1 MATITPPLTLKIAR
15 SPREAVEASDGR
27 CYVDPAALPA
37 GLRPDDIVWVRTE
50 RGRATLA
57 RLAAAPGAPAGV
69 LQLDRYQRQA
79 LKARIGEMVAIEPAE
94 VGPVRQV
101 TLLPAVDV
109 WGAHHLEEHL
119 RETFA
124 ALATPVALGSVV
136 YCQFH
141 DSIAGTH
148 YKVIDVKDG
157 PGIITAATDLR
168 VEYGSTHTT
177 DAMGEVSFAD
187 VGGLERQIE
196 LVRELVQLPLQYPMV
211 YRQLGISAPRGI
223 LFYGPPGAGKTHLAR
238 AVANEVDARFFYI
251 NGPEIVGTLYGETEG
266 NLRKIF
272 AEATHHAPS
281 VILIDEVDALAPK
294 RGETGAHS
302 DTRAVTQ
309 LLSLMDGLTRT
320 DGVIVIGTTN
330 RIESID
336 LALRRPGR
344 FDREIFIGPPNTEGR
359 LAILEIHTREM
370 PLSEAAHD
378 YLPHVARVTPGF
390 VGADLM
396 ELCREA
402 GLSALRRHTP
412 ATQRGFGAKQPDPT
426 TILVEPQ
433 DFDAALTRIRPSA
446 LREALVT
453 IPDVSWDDV
462 GGLEKQKAR
471 LRELIGRPL
480 QSRRSYEELGVSP
493 ATGILLYGPP
503 GTGKTLLARAI
514 AHECGVNFLP
524 VEGPEIFTKWLGESE
539 ETIRHIFR
547 VARQLAPTI
556 IFFDQLDA
564 LAPQRGRDLGSQTT
578 ERVVNQLLTELDG
591 IEPRSEVIVLGATNR
606 IDLIDPSVLRPGRLS
621 THILVPLP
629 DDADRAAILRIQL
642 RNVPLAAGTTV
653 DDVVAYLVPRT
664 AGYSGADLRL
674 VCDEAKLLAMQAASD
689 AGTDVALALDHFV
702 TALGRVE
709 RTNLPDEPAA
719 EE

>member
-1 MATITPPLTLKIAR
+1 MATTTLPITLKIAR
-15 SPREAVEASDGR
+15 SSNEAFEASDGR
-27 CYVDPAALPA
+27 CYVDLAALGGGLQA
-37 GLRPDDIVWVRTE
+37 GDVVLLRTE
-50 RGRATLA
+50 RGRTTLA
-57 RLAAAPGAPAGV
+57 RLAAGDDVPAGAV
-69 LQLDRYQRQA
+69 QLDRYQRLA
-79 LKARIGEMVAIEPAE
+79 LKARIGETIGLEPAE
-94 VGPVRQV
+94 AAPVRQV
-101 TLLPAVDV
+101 TVLPAVDV
-109 WGAHHLEEHL
+109 WGAHHLEDHL
-119 RETFA
+119 RESWA
-124 ALATPVALGSVV
+124 AHATPVAHGSVL
-136 YCQFH
+136 YCHFH
-141 DSIAGTH
+141 DSIAGTS
-148 YKVIDVKDG
+148 YKVIDVKDDAG
-157 PGIITAATDLR
+157 VISAATDVR

-177 DAMGEVSFAD
+177 DAMGDVSFAD
-187 VGGLERQIE
+187 VGGLERQID
-196 LVRELVQLPLQYPMV
+196 LVRELVQLPLQYPHV

-223 LFYGPPGAGKTHLAR
+223 LFYGPPGSGKTHLAR

-251 NGPEIVGTLYGETEG
+251 NGPEVVGTLYGETEG

-309 LLSLMDGLTRT
+309 LLSLMDGMTRV

-344 FDREIFIGPPNTEGR
+344 FDREIFIGPPSTEGR
-359 LAILEIHTREM
+359 LSILEIHSREM
-370 PLSEAAHD
+370 PLSAAAHD
-378 YLPHVARVTPGF
+378 YLPQVGRLTPGF

-412 ATQRGFGAKQPDPT
+412 TDSRLIGAPQIDDPRA
-426 TILVEPQ
+426 IQVEPG
-433 DFDAALTRIRPSA
+433 DFDQALTRIRPSA

-462 GGLEKQKAR
+462 GGLEQQKAR

-480 QSRRSYEELGVSP
+480 QNRRNYEELGVSP

-591 IEPRSEVIVLGATNR
+591 IQPRSEVIVLGATNR
-606 IDLIDPSVLRPGRLS
+606 LDLIDPSVLRPGRLS

-629 DDADRAAILRIQL
+629 DDADRAALLAIQL
-642 RNVPLAAGTTV
+642 RNAPLAAGTSPEQV
-653 DDVVAYLVPRT
+653 IEHLVPRT
-664 AGYSGADLRL
+664 RGYSGADLRL
-674 VCDEAKLLAMQAASD
+674 VCDEAKLLAMQGESAD
-689 AGTDVALALDHFV
+689 GEVALTLAHFAEAL
-702 TALGRVE
+702 ARVQHAPGVE
-709 RTNLPDEPAA
+709 APA

>member
-1 MATITPPLTLKIAR
+1 MATTTLPPTLQIAR
-15 SPREAVEASDGR
+15 SSNEAFEASDGR
-27 CYVDPAALPA
+27 CFVAPATLGGDLQPDRVVL
-37 GLRPDDIVWVRTE
+37 LRTD
-50 RGRATLA
+50 RGRTTLA
-57 RLAAAPGAPAGV
+57 RLAAGEDVPAGAV
-69 LQLDRYQRQA
+69 QLDRYQRLA
-79 LKARIGEMVAIEPAE
+79 LKARIGETVAIEPAE
-94 VGPVRQV
+94 ATPVQQITV
-101 TLLPAVDV
+101 LPAVDV
-109 WGAHHLEEHL
+109 WGAHHLEDHL
-119 RETFA
+119 RESFGA
-124 ALATPVALGSVV
+124 HGTPVAVGSVL

-141 DSIAGTH
+141 DSIAGTS

-157 PGIITAATDLR
+157 PGVMTSATDVR
-168 VEYGSTHTT
+168 VEYGSATTT
-177 DAMGEVSFAD
+177 DAMGDVSFAD
-187 VGGLERQIE
+187 VGGLERQID
-196 LVRELVQLPLQYPMV
+196 LVRELVQLPLQYPHV

-223 LFYGPPGAGKTHLAR
+223 LFYGPPGSGKTHLAR

-309 LLSLMDGLTRT
+309 LLSLMDGMTRV

-344 FDREIFIGPPNTEGR
+344 FDREIFIGPPSTEGR
-359 LAILEIHTREM
+359 LAILEIHSREM
-370 PLSEAAHD
+370 PLSEATHD
-378 YLPHVARVTPGF
+378 YLPQVARSTPGY
-390 VGADLM
+390 VGADVM

-412 ATQRGFGAKQPDPT
+412 MDRRRIGASEFDPRD
-426 TILVEPQ
+426 IHIEPH
-433 DFDAALTRIRPSA
+433 DFDTALTRIRPSA

-462 GGLEKQKAR
+462 GGLEPQKAR

-480 QSRRSYEELGVSP
+480 QNRRNYEELGVSP

-503 GTGKTLLARAI
+503 GSGKTLLARAI

-556 IFFDQLDA
+556 VFFDQLDA

-606 IDLIDPSVLRPGRLS
+606 LDLIDSSILRPGRLS

-642 RNVPLAAGTTV
+642 RNAPLAPDTTP
-653 DDVVAYLVPRT
+653 DQVVEHLVPRT

-674 VCDEAKLLAMQAASD
+674 ACDEAKLLAMQAESSD
-689 AGTDVALALDHFV
+689 GEVALTLTHFAEAL
-702 TALGRVE
+702 ARVQHA
-709 RTNLPDEPAA
+709 PAVSTPA

>member
-1 MATITPPLTLKIAR
+1 MPRTMTVAR
-15 SPREAVEASDGR
+15 SPRESFAASD
-27 CYVDPAALPA
+27 CLSYVDLATLGD
-37 GLRPDDIVWVRTE
+37 GLAPGDVVQLRTP

-57 RLAAAPGAPAGV
+57 RLAAGSDVAPGE

-79 LKARIGEMVAIEPAE
+79 LKTRLGDTIAVERVEAP
-94 VGPVRQV
+94 PLRQV

-119 RETFA
+119 RESFA
-124 ALATPVALGSVV
+124 QVGTPVALGSVL

-141 DSIAGTH
+141 DSIAGTS
-148 YKVIDVKDG
+148 YKVIDLK
-157 PGIITAATDLR
+157 
-168 VEYGSTHTT
+168 
-177 DAMGEVSFAD
+177 D
-187 VGGLERQIE
+187 VGGLDRQIQ
-196 LVRELVQLPLQYPMV
+196 LVRELVQLPLQLPQV
-211 YRQLGISAPRGI
+211 YRQLGINAPRGI
-223 LFYGPPGAGKTHLAR
+223 LFYGPPGSGKTHLAR
-238 AVANEVDARFFYI
+238 AVANEVDARFYYI
-251 NGPEIVGTLYGETEG
+251 SGPDVVGTMYGETEG

-281 VILIDEVDALAPK
+281 VVLIDEVDALAPK

-309 LLSLMDGLTRT
+309 LLALMDGLKRV

-359 LAILEIHTREM
+359 LAILEIHSREM
-370 PLSEAAHD
+370 PLAAPAHD
-378 YLPHVARVTPGF
+378 YLPQLAQRCPGF
-390 VGADLM
+390 VGADIM

-402 GLSALRRHTP
+402 GLSALRRTTQGSNGPLHDLGVDP
-412 ATQRGFGAKQPDPT
+412 AAIR
-426 TILVEPQ
+426 IERE
-433 DFDAALTRIRPSA
+433 DFEAALTRIRPSA

-462 GGLEKQKAR
+462 GGLHEQKAR

-480 QSRRSYEELGVSP
+480 QHRREFQEMGLNP
-493 ATGILLYGPP
+493 ATGILLHGPP

-564 LAPQRGRDLGSQTT
+564 LAPMRGRDLGSQTT
-578 ERVVNQLLTELDG
+578 ERVVNQLLTEMDG
-591 IEPRSEVIVLGATNR
+591 IEPLSEVIVLAATNR
-606 IDLIDPSVLRPGRLS
+606 LDLIDASVLRPGRFS
-621 THILVPLP
+621 THIRVPLP
-629 DDADRAAILRIQL
+629 NDAERAEILRIHL
-642 RNVPLAAGTTV
+642 EGVPLSANSSL
-653 DDVVAYLVPRT
+653 DQLLDHLVPRT
-664 AGYSGADLRL
+664 RGYSGADLRL
-674 VCDEAKLLAMQAASD
+674 LCDEAKLLAMQTTSAD
-689 AGTDVALALDHFV
+689 ADVAVDLAHFLE
-702 TALGRVE
+702 ALRRAE
-709 RTNLPDEPAA
+709 RPVAPEDPA

>member
-15 SPREAVEASDGR
+15 SPLEVDEASDCR
-27 CYVDPAALPA
+27 CYVDASVLS
-37 GLRPDDIVWVRTE
+37 GELRADAVVQLRTE
-50 RGRATLA
+50 RDRTTLA
-57 RLAAAPGAPAGV
+57 RLTVAENVPDGAI
-69 LQLDRYQRQA
+69 QLDRYLRQA
-79 LKARIGEMVAIEPAE
+79 LKSRIGERIAVEPAE
-94 VGPVRQV
+94 AEPVRQA

-109 WGAHHLEEHL
+109 WGAHHLEDHL
-119 RETFA
+119 RESF
-124 ALATPVALGSVV
+124 GSRKAPIAINSVL
-136 YCQFH
+136 YCQFK

-157 PGIITAATDLR
+157 PGIITEATDLR
-168 VEYGSTHTT
+168 VEYGSTSTT
-177 DAMGEVSFAD
+177 DAIGEVSFAD

-196 LVRELVQLPLQYPMV
+196 LVRELVQLPLQFPQV

-223 LFYGPPGAGKTHLAR
+223 LFYGPPGSGKTHLAR

-309 LLSLMDGLTRT
+309 LLSLMDGMTRV

-330 RIESID
+330 RIDSID
-336 LALRRPGR
+336 MALRRPGR
-344 FDREIFIGPPNTEGR
+344 FDREIFIGPPSTEGR
-359 LAILEIHTREM
+359 MAILEIHSREM
-370 PLSEAAHD
+370 PLSEQTHN
-378 YLPHVARVTPGF
+378 YLPQVARTTPGF

-412 ATQRGFGAKQPDPT
+412 TEERGFGGKQPDPRA
-426 TILVEPQ
+426 IYIEPQ
-433 DFDAALTRIRPSA
+433 DFDSALTRIRPSA
-446 LREALVT
+446 MREALVT

-462 GGLEKQKAR
+462 GGLEKQKSR

-480 QSRRSYEELGVSP
+480 SSRHDFDKMGVSP

-564 LAPQRGRDLGSQTT
+564 LAPKRGRDLGSQTT

-591 IEPRSEVIVLGATNR
+591 IEPRSEVIVLAATNR

-629 DDADRAAILRIQL
+629 EDDDRAATLRIQL
-642 RNVPLAAGTTV
+642 SNVPLADGTTA
-653 DDVVAYLVPRT
+653 DDIISYLVPRT
-664 AGYSGADLRL
+664 AGYSGADLRM
-674 VCDEAKLLAMQAASD
+674 VGDEAKLLAMQEATEED
-689 AGTDVALALDHFV
+689 AVVALTREHFV
-702 TALGRVE
+702 EALTRVQ
-709 RTNLPDEPAA
+709 RTSFTEEPAID
-719 EE
+719 E

>member
-1 MATITPPLTLKIAR
+1 MATITTPLTLKIAR
-15 SPREAVEASDGR
+15 LPLEVYEASDCR
-27 CYVDPAALPA
+27 CYVDPSVL
-37 GLRPDDIVWVRTE
+37 GGELRPDAVVQLRTD
-50 RGRATLA
+50 RDRTTLA
-57 RLAAAPGAPAGV
+57 RLTVGDNVPPGTV
-69 LQLDRYQRQA
+69 QIDRYLRQA
-79 LKARIGEMVAIEPAE
+79 LKVRIGETIAVEPTE
-94 VGPVRQV
+94 VEPVRQI

-109 WGAHHLEEHL
+109 WGAHHLEDHL
-119 RETFA
+119 RESFA
-124 ALATPVALGSVV
+124 ARSVPVALGSVL
-136 YCQFH
+136 YSQFH

-148 YKVIDVKDG
+148 YKVIDVKEG

-168 VEYGSTHTT
+168 VEYGSTATT

-196 LVRELVQLPLQYPMV
+196 LVRELVQLPLQFPQV

-223 LFYGPPGAGKTHLAR
+223 LFYGPPGSGKTHLAR

-251 NGPEIVGTLYGETEG
+251 NGPEVVGTLYGETEG

-281 VILIDEVDALAPK
+281 VILIDEVDSLAPK

-309 LLSLMDGLTRT
+309 LLSLMDGMTRV

-344 FDREIFIGPPNTEGR
+344 FDREIFIGPPNTDGR
-359 LAILEIHTREM
+359 FAILEIHSREM
-370 PLSEAAHD
+370 PLSDATHSH
-378 YLPHVARVTPGF
+378 LPQVARQTPGF

-412 ATQRGFGAKQPDPT
+412 VEERGFGAKQPDPRA
-426 TILVEPQ
+426 IYIEPQ
-433 DFDAALTRIRPSA
+433 DFDSALTRIRPSA

-453 IPDVSWDDV
+453 IPDVSWNDV
-462 GGLEKQKAR
+462 GGLEKQKSR

-480 QSRRSYEELGVSP
+480 AGRRTYEEMGVSP
-493 ATGILLYGPP
+493 STGILLYGPP

-564 LAPQRGRDLGSQTT
+564 LAPQRGRDAGSQTT
-578 ERVVNQLLTELDG
+578 ERVVNQLLTEMDG
-591 IEPRSEVIVLGATNR
+591 IEPRSEVIVMGATNR

-629 DDADRAAILRIQL
+629 DDDDRAAILRIQL
-642 RNVPLAAGTTV
+642 RNAPLAAGTTADAVV
-653 DDVVAYLVPRT
+653 DYLLPRT
-664 AGYSGADLRL
+664 AGYSGADLRM
-674 VCDEAKLLAMQAASD
+674 VGDEAKLLAMQAASED
-689 AGTDVALALDHFV
+689 GDVALSLDHFV
-702 TALGRVE
+702 EALSRVQ
-709 RTNLPDEPAA
+709 RTSFAEEPAVD
-719 EE
+719 E

>member
-1 MATITPPLTLKIAR
+1 MTVAR
-15 SPREAVEASDGR
+15 SPRESFAASDGLS
-27 CYVDPAALPA
+27 YVDAATLGD
-37 GLRPDDIVWVRTE
+37 GLAPGNVVQLRTP

-57 RLAAAPGAPAGV
+57 RLAAGTDVAPGE

-79 LKARIGEMVAIEPAE
+79 LKTRLGETVSVERVEASPL
-94 VGPVRQV
+94 RQV

-119 RETFA
+119 RESFA
-124 ALATPVALGSVV
+124 QVGTPVALGSVL

-141 DSIAGTH
+141 DSIAGTS
-148 YKVIDVKDG
+148 YKVIDLKEG
-157 PGIITAATDLR
+157 PGVVGPDTDIRL
-168 VEYGSTHTT
+168 EYGPAHTT
-177 DAMGEVSFAD
+177 DAVGDVSFED
-187 VGGLERQIE
+187 VGGLDRQIQ
-196 LVRELVQLPLQYPMV
+196 LVRELVQLPLQLPQV
-211 YRQLGISAPRGI
+211 YRQLGINAPRGI
-223 LFYGPPGAGKTHLAR
+223 LFYGPPGSGKTHLAR

-251 NGPEIVGTLYGETEG
+251 SGPDVVGTMYGETEG

-272 AEATHHAPS
+272 SEATHHAPS
-281 VILIDEVDALAPK
+281 VVLVDEVDALAPK

-309 LLSLMDGLTRT
+309 LLALMDGLKRV

-359 LAILEIHTREM
+359 LAILEIHSREM
-370 PLSEAAHD
+370 PLSAEAHD
-378 YLPHVARVTPGF
+378 YLPQLAQRCPGF
-390 VGADLM
+390 VGADIM

-402 GLSALRRHTP
+402 GLSALRRTTQGTNGPLHDLGVDP
-412 ATQRGFGAKQPDPT
+412 AAIR
-426 TILVEPQ
+426 IERE
-433 DFDAALTRIRPSA
+433 DFETALTRIRPSA

-453 IPDVSWDDV
+453 IPDVSWADV
-462 GGLEKQKAR
+462 GGLQEQKAR

-480 QSRRSYEELGVSP
+480 QHRREFQQMGLNP
-493 ATGILLYGPP
+493 ATGILLHGPP

-564 LAPQRGRDLGSQTT
+564 LAPLRGRDLGSQTT
-578 ERVVNQLLTELDG
+578 ERVVNQLLTEMDG
-591 IEPRSEVIVLGATNR
+591 IEPLSEVIVLGATNR
-606 IDLIDPSVLRPGRLS
+606 LDLIDPSVLRPGRFS
-621 THILVPLP
+621 THIRVPLP
-629 DDADRAAILRIQL
+629 NDAERAEILRIHL
-642 RNVPLAAGTTV
+642 EGVPLSASSTL
-653 DDVVAYLVPRT
+653 DQLLEQLVPRT
-664 AGYSGADLRL
+664 RGYSGADLRL
-674 VCDEAKLLAMQAASD
+674 FCDEAKLLAMQTTTAD
-689 AGTDVALALDHFV
+689 ADVVVDLAHFLEALRRA
-702 TALGRVE
+702 E
-709 RTNLPDEPAA
+709 RPAPPEDPA

>member
-1 MATITPPLTLKIAR
+1 MATITPPLTLRIAR
-15 SPREAVEASDGR
+15 SSNEAFEASDGR
-27 CYVDPAALPA
+27 CYVGVAALGGGLQA
-37 GLRPDDIVWVRTE
+37 GDVVWLRTE
-50 RGRATLA
+50 RGRTTLA
-57 RLAAAPGAPAGV
+57 RLATGDDVPAGTV
-69 LQLDRYQRQA
+69 QLDRYQRLA
-79 LKARIGEMVAIEPAE
+79 LKARIGETVAVEPAE
-94 VGPVRQV
+94 APPVQQITV
-101 TLLPAVDV
+101 LPAVDV

-119 RETFA
+119 RESFA
-124 ALATPVALGSVV
+124 AHTTPVALGSVL

-141 DSIAGTH
+141 DSIAGTS

-157 PGIITAATDLR
+157 PGVITSATDVR
-168 VEYGSTHTT
+168 VEYGSATTT
-177 DAMGEVSFAD
+177 DAMGDVSFAD
-187 VGGLERQIE
+187 VGGLERQID
-196 LVRELVQLPLQYPMV
+196 LVRELVQLPLQYPHV

-223 LFYGPPGAGKTHLAR
+223 LFYGPPGSGKTHLAR

-309 LLSLMDGLTRT
+309 LLSLMDGMTRV

-344 FDREIFIGPPNTEGR
+344 FDREIFIGPPSTEGR
-359 LAILEIHTREM
+359 LAILEIHSREM
-370 PLSEAAHD
+370 PLAPTTHD
-378 YLPHVARVTPGF
+378 YLPEVARMTPGY

-412 ATQRGFGAKQPDPT
+412 TGSRLIGAPQIDPH
-426 TILVEPQ
+426 TIQIEPH

-462 GGLEKQKAR
+462 GGLEQQKAR

-480 QSRRSYEELGVSP
+480 QNRRNYEELGVSP

-606 IDLIDPSVLRPGRLS
+606 LDLIDPSVLRPGRLS

-629 DDADRAAILRIQL
+629 DEADRAAILRIQL
-642 RNVPLAAGTTV
+642 RNAPLAAGTTV
-653 DDVVAYLVPRT
+653 EQVVQHLVPRT

-674 VCDEAKLLAMQAASD
+674 ACDEAKLMAMQEEPD
-689 AGTDVALALDHFV
+689 GGEVALTLNHFAEAL
-702 TALGRVE
+702 ARVQHA
-709 RTNLPDEPAA
+709 PGFDAPA